1 MAESFRS
8 RLLSAVSERGSLCA
22 GIDPTAKVLGAWGLP
37 DSAAGA
43 VEFGTRCVE
52 AFAPHISVVKT
63 NVAFF
68 EQYGAAG
75 LSALESVL
83 AAARDAGLLTLAD
96 AKRGDIASTNAA
108 YARAWLSPD
117 SPLAVDAMTVAPYL
131 GARALDPF
139 VDMARQH
146 GRGVFIVVR
155 SSNPEGRAVQ
165 LTRGDDGRTLEVA
178 LLDEVA
184 GRGEVVGAVIGLMSD
199 EPPLALV
206 GGSFY
211 LAPGLGT
218 QGATW
223 ADLGTQF
230 GGMASTPV
238 VANLS
243 RVLVEVGP
251 DPGALRDAA
260 LRAKEEIAAQ
270 LCPPS
275 S

>member
-1 MAESFRS
+1 MGNTFRS
-8 RLLSAVSERGSLCA
+8 RFLAATTERGSLCA
-22 GIDPTAKVLGAWGLP
+22 GIDPTPRVLQSWGLP

-43 VEFGTRCVE
+43 AEFGARCID
-52 AFAPHISVVKT
+52 AFAPHISVVKP

-75 LSALESVL
+75 FTALESVL

-96 AKRGDIASTNAA
+96 PKRGDIGSTNVA
-108 YARAWLSPD
+108 YARAWLDPD
-117 SPLAVDAMTVAPYL
+117 SPLAVDAMTVSPYL
-131 GARALDPF
+131 GARALQPF
-139 VDMARQH
+139 FDAAEQH
-146 GRGVFIVVR
+146 ERGVFVVVR

-165 LTRGDDGRTLEVA
+165 LARVSDGRTLEEA

-184 GRGEVVGAVIGLMSD
+184 ARPEVVGAVIGLMSGVA
-199 EPPLALV
+199 PLSLPQ
-206 GGSFY
+206 GSFY

-230 GGMASTPV
+230 GGMTSTPV

-243 RVLVEVGP
+243 RLLVQDGP
-251 DPGALRDAA
+251 DHGALRDAA
-260 LRAKEEIAAQ
+260 ARAKAEIDSR
-270 LCPPS
+270 LCPS
-275 S
+275 AN